1 MLEKYVGR
9 QYLDN
14 TQDKTRS
21 LNSYFVQDARA
32 NYKLPNKLFNQLTFF
47 VVAYNIFNKKYEPNG
62 YTFSYIYGGQKTTE
76 NFYFPMAG
84 RNFMAGINL
93 KFWVEKYIIFINKQK
108 TTLHNVSK
116 LWVKQNLKHWIVFY
130 ICHSKFKLC
139 LH

>member
-1 MLEKYVGR
+1 MDGNGATDISFSPSVIGGATLSFIPVKNLEVSLLEKYVGR

-32 NYKLPNKLFNQLTFF
+32 NYKLPNKLFTQLTFF
-47 VVAYNIFNKKYEPNG
+47 VAAYNIFDKKYEPNG

-84 RNFMAGINL
+84 RSFMAGVNVR
-93 KFWVEKYIIFINKQK
+93 FWVK
-108 TTLHNVSK
+108 
-116 LWVKQNLKHWIVFY
+116 
-130 ICHSKFKLC
+130 
-139 LH
+139 